1 MADHHHTHAPT
12 PARPD
17 AGAAPPPSSAVP
29 STRGTLVL
37 LCAAQLMLVLDITA
51 MNVALPTVG
60 ADLGQGGS
68 ALTWVITA
76 YVVTFGGLML
86 LGGRLAD
93 LLGHR
98 RMLVTGVVVF
108 TLASLLCG
116 TATTWP
122 ALVGGRALQ
131 GAAAALLSPAA
142 LGSLTRAFHGA
153 ARIRALGAWAAV
165 GTVGFVAGLVV
176 GGALTSGPGWRW
188 IFLANLPVGAA
199 VALLAPRLLPPDG
212 ARGWVIGLDL
222 TGALLATGTVA
233 LAVYGLTGFGRDG
246 ATSPGVLVALGGAAL
261 AAVALVV
268 VERRHPDPLLAPRL
282 IRRGNLP
289 RGLAVMVAGS
299 AGMLGS
305 LFLGSL
311 LAQDALGLSPLS
323 TGLLF
328 LPSAL
333 ATMVSAHAAGHLV
346 VRHGARPVGAVGFAV
361 TAAGAALLAVV
372 TRAAGADLSWGLL
385 VPGLAIVSLGLGPV
399 FVVATSSALAGVPDR
414 DAGLASGIVN
424 TGHEVG
430 GALGLAAVAAALGA
444 ATTTVPTDTFA
455 TVFGSVAA
463 AAALLAA
470 VSPLLVPAVRP
481 ERAHIGHGH

>member
-1 MADHHHTHAPT
+1 MTDHHHTPT
-12 PARPD
+12 PARPG
-17 AGAAPPPSSAVP
+17 AGAAPRPSSGAARLP
-29 STRGTLVL
+29 SRGTLVL

-51 MNVALPTVG
+51 MNMALPSVG
-60 ADLGQGGS
+60 ADLGRGAGS
-68 ALTWVITA
+68 LTWVITA

-98 RMLVTGVVVF
+98 RTLVLGLVVF
-108 TLASLLCG
+108 MLASLVCG

-131 GAAAALLSPAA
+131 GAGAALLSPAA

-176 GGALTSGPGWRW
+176 GGALASGPGWQW

-199 VALLAPRLLPPDG
+199 IVLLATRLLPPDG
-212 ARGWVIGLDL
+212 PYGWVVELDL
-222 TGALLATGTVA
+222 AGALLATTTVA
-233 LAVYGLTGFGRDG
+233 LAVYGLTGVGRYG
-246 ATSPGVLVALGGAAL
+246 AGAPVVLAALGGAAL

-282 IRRGNLP
+282 IRRGSLP

-299 AGMLGS
+299 AGMLGT

-311 LAQDALGLSPLS
+311 LAQDTLGLSPLS

-333 ATMVSAHAAGHLV
+333 ATMASAHAAGRLV

-361 TAAGAALLAVV
+361 TAAGAALLAIV
-372 TRAAGADLSWGLL
+372 TRAAGTDLSWGLL
-385 VPGLAIVSLGLGPV
+385 VSGLAIVSLGLGPV
-399 FVVATSSALAGVPDR
+399 FVVATSSALSDVPDR

-444 ATTTVPTDTFA
+444 ATTAVPTDTFG
-455 TVFGSVAA
+455 TVFGWVAA
-463 AAALLAA
+463 AGALLAA
-470 VSPLLVPAVRP
+470 VSPVLVPAVRP
-481 ERAHIGHGH
+481 ERAHVGHGH

>member
-1 MADHHHTHAPT
+1 MTHHHTDTPT
-12 PARPD
+12 VRRD
-17 AGAAPPPSSAVP
+17 AGASPPTSPAARQPS
-29 STRGTLVL
+29 RGTLVL

-51 MNVALPTVG
+51 MNVALPAVG
-60 ADLGQGGS
+60 DDLGQGGG

-131 GAAAALLSPAA
+131 GVAAALLSPAA

-153 ARIRALGAWAAV
+153 ARIRAFSAWAAV

-176 GGALTSGPGWRW
+176 GGALTAGPGWRW
-188 IFLANLPVGAA
+188 IFLANLPVGTA

-212 ARGWVIGLDL
+212 ARGRIAGLDVS
-222 TGALLATGTVA
+222 GALLATATVA
-233 LAVYGLTGFGRDG
+233 LAVYGLTGVGRDG
-246 ATSPGVLVALGGAAL
+246 AGSPGVLAALGAAIL

-268 VERRHPDPLLAPRL
+268 VERRHPDPLLPPRL
-282 IRRGNLP
+282 IRHGTLP
-289 RGLAVMVAGS
+289 QGLAVMVAGS
-299 AGMLGS
+299 AGMLAS

-333 ATMVSAHAAGHLV
+333 ATMASAHAAGRLV
-346 VRHGARPVGAVGFAV
+346 VRHGARPVATVGFAV
-361 TAAGAALLAVV
+361 TAAGAALLAVI
-372 TRAAGADLSWGLL
+372 TRTAGADLSWGLL

-414 DAGLASGIVN
+414 DAGLASGVVN

-444 ATTTVPTDTFA
+444 ATTTVPTSTFA
-455 TVFGSVAA
+455 TVFGWVAGV
-463 AAALLAA
+463 AALLAA
-470 VSPLLVPAVRP
+470 VSPVLVPAVRP
-481 ERAHIGHGH
+481 ERTHIGHGH